1 MWRLLVR
8 EAGCLVMSLRGVA
21 IDRYSTSRYGVR
33 YEGADWHRK
42 DMNLNLGSLA
52 GSALDCF
59 RTGPTKKA

>member
-42 DMNLNLGSLA
+42 DMNLNLGS
-52 GSALDCF
+52 
-59 RTGPTKKA
+59 